1 MHILILPSWYPK
13 DKKDVN
19 GCFFREQAIHLSRKV
34 KKVGVISIHVSS
46 FFEIFKFNNKLEKY
60 NDNGINGIRYH
71 TTNYVPILSILEY
84 RKKSVIENLF
94 NIYVKDN
101 GIPDLIHAQCS
112 YEAGLW
118 ARLLK
123 KKYNI
128 NYIITEH
135 SSIYGRN
142 IVAQRNKNK
151 ILDAISNASKLITVS
166 HALGMDIN
174 NFFNSTFNFEVVPN
188 SLSDDSKINYK
199 KEKNDKFKFIN
210 IAHMNKNK
218 NQKII
223 IQAFSLFLK
232 KGYNAILYIGGDGV
246 ERESLGK
253 LVSSLNLDK
262 NVIFLGK
269 LSRNNVYEE
278 INKSHCMI
286 LSSNY
291 ETFSVIALEALSQG
305 VPVITT
311 KCGGPED
318 FINKSNGILVEP
330 NNEISLYNAMKQIYE
345 EYDIYDLKRIQE
357 DTINNFNGEIISR
370 KLIKIFKAVV

>member
-13 DKKDVN
+13 DEKDVN
-19 GCFFREQAIHLSRKV
+19 GCFFREQAIHLARRV

-46 FFEIFKFNNKLEKY
+46 FFEIFKSSNKLEKY

-71 TTNYVPILSILEY
+71 TINYVPILSILEY
-84 RKKSVIENLF
+84 RKKSALENLF
-94 NIYVKDN
+94 NVYVKDN

-118 ARLLK
+118 ARFLK

-166 HALGMDIN
+166 RALGMDMN

-188 SLSDDSKINYK
+188 SLSDESKINYK

-232 KGYNAILYIGGDGV
+232 KGYDAVLYIGGDGV
-246 ERESLGK
+246 ERESLEK
-253 LVSSLNLDK
+253 LVASLNLNK
-262 NVIFLGK
+262 NVVFLGK

-305 VPVITT
+305 VPVIST

-345 EYDIYDLKRIQE
+345 KYDIYDLKKIQE
-357 DTINNFNGEIISR
+357 DTINNFNGETVSK